1 MTWSVKIPCL
11 TYFSS
16 CYFVSKNYWYLNSE
30 IFNKKL
36 RPFKNPRPTQQSR
49 VAEYLNRVNIC
60 IPFFLFWTSRI
71 NRFSWLA
78 TLVYFLFPYSVVAR
92 TEVLSSVM
100 LFWSGPLYC
109 QTVFKHWK
117 LWILLL
123 HVSGPTT
130 ADWNDVLF
138 CSPKRWWL
146 PNNDHFFHFQIA
158 TPGSI
163 YKDVEPYK
171 IRQKI
176 LLFLSPFCPSRLL
189 YTELKVQ
196 AATVHEEMKALEE
209 EGLGHVYTHGN
220 KTVFSKV
227 VPSKVDEEKLRGYN
241 VEKSSFENSF
251 LETNSKISA
260 ELFVTFLQKA
270 PNSME
275 INEVLY
281 PGVYS

>member
-1 MTWSVKIPCL
+1 M
-11 TYFSS
+11 
-16 CYFVSKNYWYLNSE
+16 NSE
-30 IFNKKL
+30 IIIKKL
-36 RPFKNPRPTQQSR
+36 WLFKNPTPHRSKQSSR
-49 VAEYLNRVNIC
+49 LKKPDLNRVNIC
-60 IPFFLFWTSRI
+60 KPFFLFWTSRI
-71 NRFSWLA
+71 NRVDWLHLS
-78 TLVYFLFPYSVVAR
+78 TFCFHIR
-92 TEVLSSVM
+92 TEVLSSVI
-100 LFWSGPLYC
+100 LFWSGPLYY
-109 QTVFKHWK
+109 QTVINHWK
-117 LWILLL
+117 LWIRVL

-138 CSPKRWWL
+138 CSSKRWWL
-146 PNNDHFFHFQIA
+146 PNNDHIFNFQIA

-260 ELFVTFLQKA
+260 ELFVTFLQKLLIQWKSTKFFIQVLIV
-270 PNSME
+270 NSFTCLHWI
-275 INEVLY
+275 INKNQTLY
-281 PGVYS
+281 KNFRFL